1 MNDQELGE
9 ARQRARMRNLEN
21 VPGTNERN
29 SSYVKPSTP
38 SYTAPNYK
46 SSNSSSNN
54 NTQQTRASRN
64 GGRTTTKSVSNAR
77 NNTNS
82 ARTIITIACVL
93 AAAYY
98 ATIWQEEEQN
108 LIITGIAAAVA
119 GFIGYKLY
127 RVIGVVLF
135 CIAGYYIYQWLEA

>member
-38 SYTAPNYK
+38 SYTAPSYNNANNSRQQART
-46 SSNSSSNN
+46 SS
-54 NTQQTRASRN
+54 N
-64 GGRTTTKSVSNAR
+64 GGRTKTNSASSATR
-77 NNTNS
+77 NTNS
-82 ARTIITIACVL
+82 ARTVITIACVL
-93 AAAYY
+93 AAAYF

-108 LIITGIAAAVA
+108 LFITGIAAAVA
-119 GFIGYKLY
+119 GFLGYKLY

-135 CIAGYYIYQWLEA
+135 CIAGYYIYQWLEP